1 MTSISETLE
10 MLHEHGELMSSTN
23 ALIRSPPI
31 RLEEAFNPNMKIW
44 WVYVINFSFHD
55 SKLIKNCGIFFFAF

>member
-1 MTSISETLE
+1 
-10 MLHEHGELMSSTN
+10 MSSTN